1 MYKSQK
7 IMIHTSQLSTLASV
21 FWFETEKE
29 SISLET
35 VGKLFQD
42 ILDLHATAGTLVNG
56 NFKMY
61 NPTGGL

>member
-1 MYKSQK
+1 
-7 IMIHTSQLSTLASV
+7 MIDTNQLSALVSA
-21 FWFETEKE
+21 FQFETEKE